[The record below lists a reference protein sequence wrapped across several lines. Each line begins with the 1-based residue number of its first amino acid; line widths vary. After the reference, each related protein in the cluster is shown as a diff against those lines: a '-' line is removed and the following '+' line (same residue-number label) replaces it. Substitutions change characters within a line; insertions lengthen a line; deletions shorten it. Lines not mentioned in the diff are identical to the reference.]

1 MKKKE
6 KISSLA
12 DDCSEGETEEKK
24 HQNLRKK
31 ETIRKKLKTKN
42 KLKTKTMRKRCKNH
56 WPMTAVRGRRMSGA
70 GGRQLPHQC
79 NVKW

>member
-31 ETIRKKLKTKN
+31 ETIRKKLKAKN
-42 KLKTKTMRKRCKNH
+42 KLKTKTLRKK
-56 WPMTAVRGRRMSGA
+56 M
-70 GGRQLPHQC
+70 
-79 NVKW
+79 

>member
-24 HQNLRKK
+24 SKFKKK
-31 ETIRKKLKTKN
+31 ETIRKKLKTKIN
-42 KLKTKTMRKRCKNH
+42 
-56 WPMTAVRGRRMSGA
+56 
-70 GGRQLPHQC
+70 
-79 NVKW
+79 